1 MYYNRIYRIWMLDPL
16 DYFLITALIGSL
28 VASYL
33 KNYLSEKASRERLIR
48 SIINKSNCPQSKT
61 NIPILSTTTQ
71 ARTKKIYNFALR
83 GGQFDP
89 PVDELQAAHEFS
101 NEIFYL
107 AQQIKGIVERLASF
121 LKERELKGIANIFLK
136 NGKLI
141 LELIL
146 YKCNIDITYPILTE
160 GLSTQV
166 IVLTS
171 TLGGA
176 VGFTLSWFSVGAIL
190 VSPPLL
196 ISVLLLR
203 SATQQ
208 ILNQRDYLNF
218 KKMINKMLDDDELK
232 KTIRAFFIEGEDQT
246 LVSGAL
252 TMKPV
257 DLNENFELDFKFN
270 SEPDENL
277 EEFIKARMKEE
288 LGLIEN
294 PTQAQLKEIIDRK
307 VKRKTKGKTIL
318 FGEFIDEIGADL
330 PDDDFIDA
338 EIIRRNISEDTIR
351 IDTDKEF

>member
-1 MYYNRIYRIWMLDPL
+1 MFYNRISRVWVIDPL
-16 DYFLITALIGSL
+16 DYFLISAIIGSIL
-28 VASYL
+28 ASHL
-33 KNYLSEKASRERLIR
+33 KNYLSEKASMERLKK
-48 SIINKSNCPQSKT
+48 SIINKSNCPPRKT
-61 NIPILSTTTQ
+61 NILVFSSKQ

-101 NEIFYL
+101 NEIFNL
-107 AQQIKGIVERLASF
+107 AQQIKGIVERLATF
-121 LKERELKGIANIFLK
+121 LKERELKGIANIFFK

-146 YKCNIDITYPILTE
+146 YRCKIDITYSILTE

-176 VGFTLSWFSVGAIL
+176 AGFTISWFSVGAIL

-208 ILNQRDYLNF
+208 ILNQRHYSNF
-218 KKMINKMLDDDELK
+218 KKMVNKMLDDDELK
-232 KTIRAFFIEGEDQT
+232 ETIRALFIEVEGQT
-246 LVSGAL
+246 HVSGGL
-252 TMKPV
+252 KIKPV
-257 DLNENFELDFKFN
+257 DSNESFEIDFKFN
-270 SEPDENL
+270 SELDENL

-294 PTQAQLKEIIDRK
+294 PTESQLKEIIDRK
-307 VKRKTKGKTIL
+307 VKRKPKGKTIL

-330 PDDDFIDA
+330 PDDDFI
-338 EIIRRNISEDTIR
+338 RRNIPEDRIR
-351 IDTDKEF
+351 INPDKEF

>member
-1 MYYNRIYRIWMLDPL
+1 LFYNRILRVWVIDPL
-16 DYFLITALIGSL
+16 DYFLISAIIGSIL
-28 VASYL
+28 ASHL
-33 KNYLSEKASRERLIR
+33 KNYLSEKAYMERLKK
-48 SIINKSNCPQSKT
+48 SIINKSNCLPSKR
-61 NIPILSTTTQ
+61 NIPILSTKQ

-83 GGQFDP
+83 GGQFYP
-89 PVDELQAAHEFS
+89 PVDELQTAHEFS
-101 NEIFYL
+101 NEIFNL

-121 LKERELKGIANIFLK
+121 LKEKELKGIANIFFK

-146 YKCNIDITYPILTE
+146 YRCRIDISYAILTE
-160 GLSTQV
+160 GLSSQV

-176 VGFTLSWFSVGAIL
+176 AGFTIAWFSVGAIL

-203 SATQQ
+203 SVTQQ

-218 KKMINKMLDDDELK
+218 KKIVNKMLDEDELK
-232 KTIRAFFIEGEDQT
+232 ETLQALFIDGEGQT
-246 LVSGAL
+246 PVSGGL
-252 TMKPV
+252 KIKPV
-257 DLNENFELDFKFN
+257 DHNESFEIDFN

-294 PTQAQLKEIIDRK
+294 PTESELKEIIDRK
-307 VKRKTKGKTIL
+307 VKRKPKGKTIL

-330 PDDDFIDA
+330 PDHDF
-338 EIIRRNISEDTIR
+338 IRRNIPENRIR
-351 IDTDKEF
+351 INPDKEF

>member
-1 MYYNRIYRIWMLDPL
+1 MFYNRILRVWVIDPL
-16 DYFLITALIGSL
+16 DYFLISAIIGSIL
-28 VASYL
+28 ASHL
-33 KNYLSEKASRERLIR
+33 KNYLSEKASMERLKR
-48 SIINKSNCPQSKT
+48 SIINKSNCLPSKT
-61 NIPILSTTTQ
+61 NIPILITKQ
-71 ARTKKIYNFALR
+71 ARIIKIYNFSLR

-101 NEIFYL
+101 NEIFNL
-107 AQQIKGIVERLASF
+107 AQQIKGIAERLATF
-121 LKERELKGIANIFLK
+121 LKERELKGIAKIFFK
-136 NGKLI
+136 SGRLI

-146 YKCNIDITYPILTE
+146 YKCKINITYSILTE

-171 TLGGA
+171 TIGGA
-176 VGFTLSWFSVGAIL
+176 AGFTVSWFSVGATL

-208 ILNQRDYLNF
+208 ILNQRDYSNF
-218 KKMINKMLDDDELK
+218 KKMVNKMLDDDELK
-232 KTIRAFFIEGEDQT
+232 ETIRAFFIEGEGQT
-246 LVSGAL
+246 PASGGL
-252 TMKPV
+252 KIKPV
-257 DLNENFELDFKFN
+257 DSNESFEIDFKFN

-294 PTQAQLKEIIDRK
+294 PTESQLKEIIDRK
-307 VKRKTKGKTIL
+307 VKRKPKGKTIL

-330 PDDDFIDA
+330 PDDDFI
-338 EIIRRNISEDTIR
+338 RRNIPEDRIR
-351 IDTDKEF
+351 INPDKEF

>member
-1 MYYNRIYRIWMLDPL
+1 MFYNRILRLWVIDPL
-16 DYFLITALIGSL
+16 DYFLISAIIGSI
-28 VASYL
+28 VASHL
-33 KNYLSEKASRERLIR
+33 KNYLSEKASMKRLKR
-48 SIINKSNCPQSKT
+48 SIINKSNCPPSRT
-61 NIPILSTTTQ
+61 NIPILSTKQ
-71 ARTKKIYNFALR
+71 ARIKKIYDFALR

-101 NEIFYL
+101 NEIFNL
-107 AQQIKGIVERLASF
+107 AQQIKGIVERLATF
-121 LKERELKGIANIFLK
+121 LKERELKGIANIFFK
-136 NGKLI
+136 SGTLI

-146 YKCNIDITYPILTE
+146 YKCKIGITYSILTE

-166 IVLTS
+166 IILTS

-176 VGFTLSWFSVGAIL
+176 AGFTIAWFSAGAIL

-208 ILNQRDYLNF
+208 ILNQRDYSNF
-218 KKMINKMLDDDELK
+218 KKMVNKMLDDDELK
-232 KTIRAFFIEGEDQT
+232 ETIRAFFIEGEGQT
-246 LVSGAL
+246 PVSGGL
-252 TMKPV
+252 KIKPV
-257 DLNENFELDFKFN
+257 DSNENFELNFKFN

-294 PTQAQLKEIIDRK
+294 PTESQLKEIIDRK
-307 VKRKTKGKTIL
+307 VKRRPKGKTIL

-330 PDDDFIDA
+330 PDDDFI
-338 EIIRRNISEDTIR
+338 RRNIPENQIR
-351 IDTDKEF
+351 IDPDKEF